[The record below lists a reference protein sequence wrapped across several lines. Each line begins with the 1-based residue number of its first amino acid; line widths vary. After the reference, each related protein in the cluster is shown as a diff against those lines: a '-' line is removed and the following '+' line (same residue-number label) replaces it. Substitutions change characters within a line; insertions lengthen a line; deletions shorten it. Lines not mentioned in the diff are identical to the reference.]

1 MQTNIPLRPFQKGL
15 LSSLLLLLLFNSCQK
30 EESFDLDSKIQPR
43 ASLLG
48 ESRLYFNQQIQG
60 QRLQA
65 MPNNPRHRVSKTP
78 VWDQAQAVQLSVG
91 AGFKVPLRYQGS
103 ISLVIG
109 QNKQAVPLAQL
120 SYLLVYKDQQGR
132 YRYEVVTQIPDADY
146 WAHRHEAGRSFSGII
161 IVEDWWGRPIK
172 TFRKVNKGHYTFL
185 ANPVLKTKPGGKNQ
199 NDPQNMME
207 AEEDCDVIV
216 TENEQRMYE
225 VEFICDEI
233 DGGGGNSGGGG
244 FGGPGGGGWGNP
256 GGLGGGGGFGDG
268 GYGGGGQGG
277 PQPPDYEERP
287 RGGGGGG
294 RRNDDPP
301 ANEALDTTMSA
312 NFYQNQKARC
322 ALAKLMQNN
331 YYKTTLNNFIG
342 ENKTIDLNFKIEP
355 IADPLV
361 YGRTELQ
368 SNNWNTKN
376 IYLILNQNTIPNIP
390 SIEVALTL
398 LHEGIHAEIF
408 RKIISIQGP
417 SNLNIDNFPSLFNMY
432 AQYKGYQHEFIA
444 NFYLDIMSRAL
455 QQFDNYKFS
464 MEYYQA
470 LAWRGLEGTEVYN
483 GLNAAKKEDIRLKRI
498 TLLANRNNSNC
509 NDQSVE

>member
-15 LSSLLLLLLFNSCQK
+15 LLSLLLLLLFNSCQK

-48 ESRLYFNQQIQG
+48 ESRLHFNRQIQG

-65 MPNNPRHRVSKTP
+65 MPNNPRHRASKTP
-78 VWDQAQAVQLSVG
+78 LWEQAEAVQLSVG
-91 AGFKVPLRYQGS
+91 AGFKVPLRYKGS

-120 SYLLVYKDQQGR
+120 SYLLVHKDQQGR

-172 TFRKVNKGHYTFL
+172 TFRKVNKGHYIFL

-225 VEFICDEI
+225 VEFICDET
-233 DGGGGNSGGGG
+233 GGGGSGNSGGGG

-294 RRNDDPP
+294 RRNDDPQSP
-301 ANEALDTTMSA
+301 PDNDFDQVKEIENHL
-312 NFYQNQKARC
+312 QNPCLRS
-322 ALAKLMQNN
+322 
-331 YYKTTLNNFIG
+331 TLNNLLNHDFKNQIGFILKNIFQ
-342 ENKTIDLNFKIEP
+342 ESKTLDLNFSESYDFP
-355 IADPLV
+355 D
-361 YGRTELQ
+361 
-368 SNNWNTKN
+368 N
-376 IYLILNQNTIPNIP
+376 IYGSFDDQNTIDSDGHITLFIKLNGRILPNA
-390 SIEVALTL
+390 SREFSTVTM
-398 LHEGIHAEIF
+398 LHESLHAFFETQNKLHKFDHEEMANTYREYMAEIL
-408 RKIISIQGP
+408 IQLYPQSISRLEANALSWQGLM
-417 SNLNIDNFPSLFNMY
+417 STLIWYNFKNLNPG
-432 AQYKGYQHEFIA
+432 QA
-444 NFYLDIMSRAL
+444 NEIITLNS
-455 QQFDNYKFS
+455 KFR
-464 MEYYQA
+464 
-470 LAWRGLEGTEVYN
+470 RGED
-483 GLNAAKKEDIRLKRI
+483 GLNCIAE
-498 TLLANRNNSNC
+498 
-509 NDQSVE
+509 